1 MTAKE
6 ALKHE
11 WLNTEKDVNLL
22 PNVRKNF
29 NAKRTFK
36 KAVLAAMAMKMRS
49 PKSGSP
55 MLPNSPT
62 VQPEITQESIP
73 ADAEA
78 DLPDA
83 AALPKI
89 PSKEKLESTL
99 ESELRT
105 SVPLSAQ
112 VDAKPLSEQVVDPS

>member
-73 ADAEA
+73 AGEEP
-78 DLPDA
+78 DLPNA

-89 PSKEKLESTL
+89 PSKEKLES
-99 ESELRT
+99 EVRA
-105 SVPLSAQ
+105 SVSLPAQ
-112 VDAKPLSEQVVDPS
+112 VDAKLLPSEQVVDPS